1 MFYKQFLPIIDAFN
15 PEFVENFDYWL
26 ATLPANNQ
34 KNITASV
41 VSCRLEVSYSQAE
54 AILKYATKQG
64 ILEKYYLVKCPDCA
78 YNLSIITKDEIS
90 DILINMQYCNN
101 CEMEKNITIDDIYTA
116 YKIILHPDVTEE
128 EIAIAIETKLNQGEG
143 ADINFSKADS
153 LSNDKATLYEVFY
166 NPSESA
172 YKQFIQMR
180 NELDLDYG
188 NNTTEKGKILEKLVL
203 SIFNNIKYVRA
214 TSEVKTRTNQFDC
227 TGMCG
232 YNTGFLSVFSY
243 LEPYFIIECKNE
255 PKKKPDNTYC
265 NKLLS
270 IMGTNESQL
279 GIVFGRQDATS
290 TCFQISREHY
300 LKHSEKRRH
309 KIVITCSD
317 VDLEYI
323 IDKRV
328 NLLKYLEFKIMQVTT
343 NSPKSTFEMFDNKIM
358 NSKKES

>member
-1 MFYKQFLPIIDAFN
+1 MFYKQFSPIIDVLN

-26 ATLPANNQ
+26 ATLPAGNH

-41 VSCRLEVSYSQAE
+41 VSSRLEVSYSQAE
-54 AILKYATKQG
+54 AILKYAEKQG
-64 ILEKYYLVKCPDCA
+64 ILEKYYLVKCPDCG
-78 YNLSIITKDEIS
+78 YNLAVITKDEIS
-90 DILINMQYCNN
+90 DMLTSVQYCDD
-101 CEMEKNITIDDIYTA
+101 CEVNKNITIDDIYTA

-128 EIAIAIETKLNQGEG
+128 EITKAIEAKLNQGEG
-143 ADINFSKADS
+143 TDINFTKADS

-172 YKQFIQMR
+172 YEQFIQMR
-180 NELDLDYG
+180 NELDADYG
-188 NNTTEKGKILEKLVL
+188 NNTTEKGKALEKLVL
-203 SIFNNIKYVRA
+203 SIFNNIKYVR
-214 TSEVKTRTNQFDC
+214 TTNKIKTRTNQFDC
-227 TGMCG
+227 TNLCG

-243 LEPYFIIECKNE
+243 LEPYFVIECKNE

-270 IMGTNESQL
+270 IMNTNESQL
-279 GIVFGRQDATS
+279 GIVFGRREATS
-290 TCFQISREHY
+290 TCFEIAREHY
-300 LKHSEKRRH
+300 LTSYERRRQ

-317 VDLEYI
+317 LDLEYI

-343 NSPKSTFEMFDNKIM
+343 NSPKITYEMFDNE
-358 NSKKES
+358 KE